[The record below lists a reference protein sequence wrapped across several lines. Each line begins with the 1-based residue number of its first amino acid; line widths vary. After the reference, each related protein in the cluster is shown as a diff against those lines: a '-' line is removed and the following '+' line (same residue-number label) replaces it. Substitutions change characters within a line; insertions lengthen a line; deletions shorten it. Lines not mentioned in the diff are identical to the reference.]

1 MAWGRFWFIATWIVY
16 CSAGFSL
23 YRWAALWHRAI
34 SPTVGFV
41 ALPALAWLGYFM
53 SLAAS
58 PYLRPRSIYRY
69 VGLFVLACAGVFF
82 STWLWL
88 LVAVNLYGA

>member
-1 MAWGRFWFIATWIVY
+1 VLT
-16 CSAGFSL
+16 
-23 YRWAALWHRAI
+23 
-34 SPTVGFV
+34 
-41 ALPALAWLGYFM
+41 WLGYFI

-69 VGLFVLACAGVFF
+69 IGLSFLACAGVFF

-88 LVAVNLYGA
+88 LFAVNLYGA